1 VNIIKTLIFISVF
14 YNSAFGQFKID
25 TNKRVKYLTI
35 PALFRTPE
43 TGWAYGASSSASFKT
58 THRNDSLTRIS
69 VIQVLGIFSQ
79 KEQNIQGIDASIY
92 FPKEKYIFYFQ
103 SSHSYFPDKFWG
115 IGENTKNTNEEK
127 YAFEQ
132 FNISPH
138 LKRKF
143 SKHLFLGLMAD
154 YQNVFKIRYASG
166 SLFDSTT
173 FIGKSPYHVF
183 GIGTSASYDTRNST
197 FWPTKGMFLQTQF
210 TTYNKEI
217 ASDLSF
223 NKLILEGRFFKSIFK
238 KHVLA
243 FQIYNQSTFGNTPY
257 RSLATLGG
265 SNNLRGF
272 YQGRFRDKSMASVI
286 FEYRAYLFW
295 KLSATAFAGAGN
307 VYSSLNQLPT
317 SNIKYS
323 FGGGLRFSIL
333 DKEKLNLRMDY
344 GYFDSYNK
352 GFYFTIGECF

>member
-1 VNIIKTLIFISVF
+1 M
-14 YNSAFGQFKID
+14 
-25 TNKRVKYLTI
+25 
-35 PALFRTPE
+35 
-43 TGWAYGASSSASFKT
+43 
-58 THRNDSLTRIS
+58 
-69 VIQVLGIFSQ
+69 LGIFSQ
-79 KEQNIQGIDASIY
+79 REQNIQGVDASIY

-138 LKRKF
+138 LKRKCA
-143 SKHLFLGLMAD
+143 KHLFFGLMAD
-154 YQNVFKIRYASG
+154 YQNVLKIRYASG
-166 SLFDSTT
+166 SLFDSST

-183 GIGTSASYDTRNST
+183 GIGASASYDTRNST
-197 FWPTKGMFLQTQF
+197 FWPTKGLFLQTQF

-243 FQIYNQSTFGNTPY
+243 FQLYNQSTFGNTPY
-257 RSLATLGG
+257 RSLTTLGG
-265 SNNLRGF
+265 ANNLRGF
-272 YQGRFRDKSMASVI
+272 YQGRYRDKSMASII

-295 KLSATAFAGAGN
+295 KLSATAFVGAGN
-307 VYSSLNQLPT
+307 VYSSLNQLPS
-317 SNIKYS
+317 SNLKYS
-323 FGGGLRFSIL
+323 FGGGLRLSIL
-333 DKEKLNLRMDY
+333 EKEKLNLRMDY
-344 GYFDSYNK
+344 GYFDSSNK